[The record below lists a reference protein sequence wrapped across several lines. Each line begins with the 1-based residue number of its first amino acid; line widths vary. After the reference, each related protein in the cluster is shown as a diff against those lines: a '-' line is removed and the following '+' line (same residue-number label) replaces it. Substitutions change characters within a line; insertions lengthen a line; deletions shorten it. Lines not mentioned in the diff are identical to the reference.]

1 MKATVKYYVRNEV
14 RKDGLS
20 PLFASIYAGG
30 NRTRTAALLYCRR
43 DRFDVERQAFKP
55 SARVL
60 MGSAELPAKEAN
72 LKLLQAAVEVARLAS
87 ERREAPCSGE
97 LTEVLAEAFRTPSR
111 RTGKDLTEIADALI
125 AEYRQEGKAFMM
137 YQTLRDDLA
146 TYADYVRG
154 AQTPD
159 NFDARRFLQ
168 FKANAAEI
176 EKKTGI
182 FGKNGRR
189 APRSSTQGGLLTV
202 SRFLGTLSSWAVKR
216 GMASRD
222 FMDGVETPRA
232 VERDPICLLPGEVER
247 LQAAELPESLRGAR
261 DLFILQ
267 CSLGC
272 RQSDLRKLTAAHA
285 ASGVFEY
292 IPAKTG
298 KRSQRVVAV
307 PLNRRAK
314 AVIEGNPSVLRL
326 AGHLGLSDYN
336 TRIRAA
342 AKAAGLDRPV
352 CTYVRDK
359 EQTLPLWRLL
369 SSHAARRTFISTL
382 LNAGVQERVIKD
394 MDGHAADSK
403 SFRRYYTI
411 ERETKEAAVKALE

>member
-1 MKATVKYYVRNEV
+1 MKATVKYYIRNEA

-20 PLFASIYAGG
+20 PLFASIYCGG
-30 NRTRTAALLYCRR
+30 IRTRTAALLYCRR
-43 DRFDVERQAFKP
+43 DRFDVERQTFAP

-60 MGSAELPAKEAN
+60 MGSAELSAKEAN
-72 LKLLQAAVEVARLAS
+72 LKLLQAAVEVARLAA
-87 ERREAPCSGE
+87 ERREAPSPTE
-97 LTEVLAEAFRTPSR
+97 LTEVLAETFRTASR
-111 RTGKDLTEIADALI
+111 RRGRELTEIADLLI
-125 AEYRQEGKAFMM
+125 AEYREQGKAWAM
-137 YQTLRDDLA
+137 YRTLRDDLA
-146 TYADYVRG
+146 TYAGYMRSP
-154 AQTPD
+154 QTPD
-159 NFDARRFLQ
+159 NFDGRGFLR

-176 EKKTGI
+176 EEKTGV
-182 FGKNGRR
+182 FRKNGRR
-189 APRSSTQGGLLTV
+189 VPRNSTQGGLLTV

-216 GMASRD
+216 GMTSRD
-222 FMDGVETPRA
+222 FMEGVETPRA
-232 VERDPICLLPGEVER
+232 IERDPICLTADEVDR
-247 LQAAELPESLRGAR
+247 LQRAELPESLRGAR

-272 RQSDLRKLTAAHA
+272 RQSDLRKLTEAHVRT
-285 ASGVFEY
+285 GVFEY

-314 AVIEGNPSVLRL
+314 AVIEGDPAVLEL
-326 AGHLGLSDYN
+326 AGAIGLTAYN
-336 TRIRAA
+336 AKIRAA
-342 AKAAGLDRPV
+342 TKAAGLDRPV

-359 EQTLPLWRLL
+359 ETTLPLWRLL

-403 SFRRYYTI
+403 AFKRYYTI
-411 ERETKEAAVKALE
+411 ERSTKEAAVRVLE